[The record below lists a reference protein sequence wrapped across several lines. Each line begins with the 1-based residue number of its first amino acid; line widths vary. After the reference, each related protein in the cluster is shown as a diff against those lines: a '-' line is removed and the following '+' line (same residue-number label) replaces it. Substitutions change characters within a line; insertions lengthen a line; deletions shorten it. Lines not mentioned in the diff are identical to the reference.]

1 MENRAE
7 ALIIELQNGVR
18 RIFRSATET
27 FSVRLRKLFPHA
39 SEYFSVSF
47 GNFFRTVTENSAD
60 AKPLLH
66 SGSLSGIQ
74 VNVCGCR

>member
-1 MENRAE
+1 MIRFRRPLRFSE
-7 ALIIELQNGVR
+7 A
-18 RIFRSATET
+18 
-27 FSVRLRKLFPHA
+27 LRKLFPHA

-47 GNFFRTVTENSAD
+47 GNLFRTVTENSAD